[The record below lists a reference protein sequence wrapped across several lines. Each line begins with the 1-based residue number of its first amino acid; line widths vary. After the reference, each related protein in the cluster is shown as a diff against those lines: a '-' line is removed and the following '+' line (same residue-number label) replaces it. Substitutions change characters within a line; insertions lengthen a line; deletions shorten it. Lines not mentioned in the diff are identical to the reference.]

1 MKRKFIIDKEIDLKA
16 NDFLKT
22 KNYADNLTKL
32 IKNTESDKVFT
43 IGLFGS
49 WGTGKSS
56 IIETT
61 KSDFDQEKVK
71 FITYDAWQ
79 YSNDS
84 FRRMLL
90 RKLQEELKFDET
102 DIMKKFYQNE
112 SMDVDNKYELSNTRL
127 AFIVGGLMLVL
138 IILFFIPFQ
147 IDYKAPVYSILTL
160 IGLFITVISG
170 AFHQLKISITK
181 PHLFAPEQFEDCF
194 KQMVAKSLKKYSWIE
209 KVGYVISGDKT
220 IKNLDK
226 IVIIIDNIDRCN
238 NDVAY
243 NLLTDIKTFLG
254 SEKYSILFVI
264 PVDDEALRKHIVNTR
279 KQQDNEDCDKEKE
292 EFLRKFFN
300 VTIRIKPYGESE
312 MFAFAKAINDKNSLN
327 FNKETINLAS
337 KEYSTNPRRVIQL
350 FNNLSSELNFYEES
364 FSEQYETLICSIL
377 IMREEFNSF
386 YKQVV
391 QNPKLFIEGS
401 NSNDSNE
408 INRFLRITRNV
419 VSDLDYNILG
429 KILTNSQSIFTE
441 LPVEI
446 QDSVTSFDTNKII
459 EYINADNNKELLF
472 DFIVDKLEKAIANGL
487 FIEAKD
493 IYDFVAKINLS
504 NPIEAHI
511 NTRLIQKLNVHLEYV
526 IENSSDHR
534 NLCLYALTQEKN
546 HSYELKNQIIKI
558 VTNNNRETKNWK
570 SLFNSVLMN
579 FQDTKTSKL
588 LSQIYN
594 EQFKI
599 VENHEFSE
607 EQYNFLINEEY
618 VDSRIQEIKDLNSES
633 YENTEVIWLFENKKN
648 ISIKSYQTF
657 FNKIIN
663 LFGDLRGKTKEEIAD
678 LLKYLLYFIELIPTT
693 KLNNSKNEIE
703 ILYNVL
709 HDRKI
714 PHPSYSSSPQYDQD
728 INFLDECVSVDFEI
742 KNIIEFIYNIYRIT
756 GNTISIN
763 SEVQKLSINYR
774 AILNTKFND
783 LIEQK
788 FKLIS
793 LKDIIFDDS
802 NYEDPITLKLLE
814 HCLNLKNDKG
824 DYLITSSNAKTK
836 IESLLDY
843 AKTNNSTVIYQFL
856 ERLVKIEEYKQIII
870 EIVVNKESSYINSL
884 PTNFLELALK
894 SFSRENYKEF
904 KDNFEF
910 LSIVAERGTINQ
922 TIYLVPLLRDK
933 LSANSQIDNV
943 LYTISKIK
951 NIKETYKKDLISALQ
966 VYLEENK
973 ESILA
978 EMKLK
983 IEGVVVS
990 LKKP

>member
-1 MKRKFIIDKEIDLKA
+1 MKRKFIIDKEIDLNA

-22 KNYADNLTKL
+22 KIYADNLTKL

-61 KSDFDQEKVK
+61 KTDFDQEKVK

-112 SMDVDNKYELSNTRL
+112 SMDVDNKYELSNTKL
-127 AFIVGGLMLVL
+127 AYIVGALMLVL
-138 IILFFIPFQ
+138 IILYFIPLQ
-147 IDYKAPVYSILTL
+147 IDYKAPIYSILTL

-194 KQMVAKSLKKYSWIE
+194 KQMVAKSLKKYTWIE

-254 SEKYSILFVI
+254 NEKYSIVFVI

-279 KQQDNEDCDKEKE
+279 KQAVDEDCDKEKE

-312 MFAFAKAINDKNSLN
+312 IFAFSKAINDRNNLN
-327 FNKETINLAS
+327 FNKETLNLAS

-350 FNNLSSELNFYEES
+350 FNNLSSELNFYEAS

-377 IMREEFNSF
+377 ILREEFNSF

-401 NSNDSNE
+401 NSSESNE

-419 VSDLDYNILG
+419 VSDLDYKVLG
-429 KILTNSQSIFTE
+429 KILTNTQSIFTE
-441 LPVEI
+441 LSIEI
-446 QDSVTSFDTNKII
+446 QDSVTSFDTDKII
-459 EYINADNNKELLF
+459 EYINSDNNKELLY

-487 FIEAKD
+487 HIEAKD

-504 NPIEAHI
+504 NPTDAHI
-511 NTRLIQKLNVHLEYV
+511 NTRLIQKLNVHLDYV
-526 IENSSDHR
+526 IENSSSQS
-534 NLCLYALTQEKN
+534 NLCLYALNQEKD
-546 HSYELKNQIIKI
+546 HSLALKNQILKI
-558 VTNNNRETKNWK
+558 VENNNRDTKTWK
-570 SLFNSVLMN
+570 SLFNTVLMN
-579 FQDTKTSKL
+579 FQDIKTSKL

-594 EQFKI
+594 EQYKI

-607 EQYNFLINEEY
+607 DQFNFLINENY
-618 VDSRIQEIKDLNSES
+618 VDSRIKEIKDLNSES
-633 YENTEVIWLFENKKN
+633 HENIEVFWLFENKKN
-648 ISIKSYQTF
+648 ISTKYYQAYF
-657 FNKIIN
+657 SQIIN
-663 LFGDLRGKTKEEIAD
+663 LFGDFRGKTKEEIAN
-678 LLKYLLYFIELIPTT
+678 LLKYLLPFISLIPNS
-693 KLNNSKNEIE
+693 KLDNSKNEIE
-703 ILYNVL
+703 TIYNVL
-709 HDRKI
+709 SNRKI
-714 PHPSYSSSPQYDQD
+714 PNPSYSNSPQYDQD
-728 INFLDECVSVDFEI
+728 ANFLDECISVNFEI
-742 KNIIEFIYNIYRIT
+742 ENVIDFIYNIYRIT
-756 GNTISIN
+756 GNTISFN
-763 SEVQKLSINYR
+763 NEVQKLSINHR
-774 AILNTKFND
+774 AILNNKFND

-793 LKDIIFDDS
+793 LKDIIFADNS
-802 NYEDPITLKLLE
+802 YESPITLKLLE
-814 HCLNLKNDKG
+814 HCLNLKNEKG
-824 DYLITSSNAKTK
+824 EYLIIASSAKTK
-836 IESLLDY
+836 IDSLLDY
-843 AKTNNSTVIYQFL
+843 AKTNNSTVIYQLL
-856 ERLVKIEEYKQIII
+856 ERLIEIEEYKQIII

-894 SFSRENYKEF
+894 SFSKENYNEF

-943 LYTISKIK
+943 LSTISKIK
-951 NIKETYKKDLISALQ
+951 NIKETYKRDLISALQ

-973 ESILA
+973 ESILDDL
-978 EMKLK
+978 KLK
-983 IEGVVVS
+983 IESIVAS
-990 LKKP
+990 LKKS